1 MRKIPMS
8 GLFTSR
14 ELLGAIVQRELRG
27 RYRRSRLGM
36 LWSLAHPLMS
46 IAVYALVFRYLL
58 KFTPGPGDPSGL
70 DVFAIWVLCGL
81 LPWLFFANTT
91 TMGMRAIVDNQGL
104 VKNVFFDRKTLVF
117 GFVGAQVVTF
127 ALELALLLGLLLFA
141 GNMVLP
147 WLPPLVAIIAC
158 LTVFTVGITLLLAA
172 SYVYFRDLQY
182 LWSICTQL
190 GFFAAPIVY
199 PIGLLPERLQT
210 IVRLNP
216 ITAFVSSIR
225 NLVYDLRGPTAFD
238 LAVMACW
245 SAVSLFIGLTA
256 FHRLSPRFAEEL

>member
-1 MRKIPMS
+1 MRKIRMT

-36 LWSLAHPLMS
+36 LWSLVHPLMS

-104 VKNVFFDRKTLVF
+104 VKNVSFDRKTLVF

-147 WLPPLVAIIAC
+147 WLPPLV
-158 LTVFTVGITLLLAA
+158 
-172 SYVYFRDLQY
+172 
-182 LWSICTQL
+182 
-190 GFFAAPIVY
+190 
-199 PIGLLPERLQT
+199 
-210 IVRLNP
+210 
-216 ITAFVSSIR
+216 
-225 NLVYDLRGPTAFD
+225 
-238 LAVMACW
+238 
-245 SAVSLFIGLTA
+245 SLSLTA
-256 FHRLSPRFAEEL
+256 QSPRTIATIAKRMASIAPCAHSRRRTTR

>member
-1 MRKIPMS
+1 MPRMRIP
-8 GLFTSR
+8 GLFDSR
-14 ELLGAIVQRELRG
+14 ELLRAIVQRELRG

-36 LWSLAHPLMS
+36 VWSLAHPLMS

-70 DVFAIWVLCGL
+70 DVFALWVLCGL

-104 VKNVFFDRKTLVF
+104 VKNVLFDRETLIF
-117 GFVGAQVVTF
+117 GFVGAQVLTF
-127 ALELALLLGLLLFA
+127 TLELSLLLGLLLLA
-141 GNMVLP
+141 GNLFLP
-147 WLPPLVAIIAC
+147 WLPMLVVVVAC
-158 LTVFTVGITLLLAA
+158 LTVFTAGVTLLLAA

-199 PIGLLPERLQT
+199 PIGLLPDRLQT
-210 IVRLNP
+210 VVRLNP
-216 ITAFVSSIR
+216 ITAFVTSVR

-238 LAVMACW
+238 LTVMVCW
-245 SAVSLFIGLTA
+245 SVTSLLIGLGA
-256 FHRLSPRFAEEL
+256 FSRLSPRFAEEL